1 MRWLCHLVPYNV
13 FVGRRFYR
21 RKHEYFGP
29 VGGPKALIV
38 LDLGAVQILN
48 KVKFNL
54 VTSLS
59 MLKFCDS
66 IA

>member
-21 RKHEYFGP
+21 RKREYFAP
-29 VGGPKALIV
+29 VGDPKALLV
-38 LDLGAVQILN
+38 FNLGAVQILN

-54 VTSLS
+54 VTSNS
-59 MLKFCDS
+59 KVC
-66 IA
+66 